1 MLKYYMT
8 PLTLE
13 GQEQFYRAVV
23 VSDGTFTEDEMVQ
36 EIAEL
41 NTGLP
46 TRSISAFIKLIFE
59 IRDKKLNN
67 GQNVQLGDTFY
78 RSSILGK
85 FENDDDVP
93 ALAKVSVNLTDSRK
107 PLRDVRFNRVKR
119 SDTSTP
125 IPELF
130 FNVKTEEANSEITI
144 GNMGRL
150 NGTQLGFDASDAT
163 QGIFFVEIGA
173 GTELKVEIVG
183 ENRPSQ
189 LMFMVPALT
198 AGKQYTLEVRSR
210 AKAGADLKTGRLA
223 DNLTA
228 IA

>member
-1 MLKYYMT
+1 MIKYYMT

-23 VSDGTFTEDEMVQ
+23 VSDGTFTEEEMVQ

-59 IRDKKLNN
+59 IRDKKLKI
-67 GQNVQLGDTFY
+67 GKNVQLGDTFY

-85 FENDDDVP
+85 FETEDQTP
-93 ALAKVSVNLTDSRK
+93 ALVKVSVNLVDSRK
-107 PLRDVRFNRVKR
+107 PLRDVKFSRVKR
-119 SDTSTP
+119 TDIAT
-125 IPELF
+125 PELELF
-130 FNVKTEEANSEITI
+130 VDAKTEKTNSEVTV
-144 GNMGRL
+144 GSMGRI
-150 NGTQLGFDASDAT
+150 NGSQLDFDASDAE
-163 QGIFFVEIGA
+163 QGIYFVDTA
-173 GTELKVEIVG
+173 SGTALKVAVVG

-189 LMFMVPALT
+189 LMFMIPALT
-198 AGKQYTLEVRSR
+198 VGNQYTLEVRR
-210 AKAGADLKTGRLA
+210 RIKAGADLKTGRLA
-223 DNLTA
+223 DSITA

>member
-1 MLKYYMT
+1 MIKYYMT

-59 IRDKKLNN
+59 IRDKKLSS

-78 RSSILGK
+78 KSSILGK
-85 FENDDDVP
+85 FETEDQTP
-93 ALAKVSVNLTDSRK
+93 SLARVTVNLVDSRK

-119 SDTSTP
+119 TDTSTP

-150 NGTQLGFDASDAT
+150 NGTRLDFDTSDAA
-163 QGIFFVEIGA
+163 QGIFFVEVGTGA
-173 GTELKVEIVG
+173 ELKVEIVG

-189 LMFMVPALT
+189 LMFMVPTLT
-198 AGKQYTLEVRSR
+198 AGNQYTLEIRSR